1 VGLFKEL
8 ALLPL
13 APVRGTVW
21 VTEQIAE
28 EADRRLYDEE
38 NIKRELLQLELDA
51 DEGRIGD
58 AERERLE
65 RDLFER
71 LAVARVRQ
79 AEAELSNVE
88 LAEDE
93 V

>member
-1 VGLFKEL
+1 MGLFKEL